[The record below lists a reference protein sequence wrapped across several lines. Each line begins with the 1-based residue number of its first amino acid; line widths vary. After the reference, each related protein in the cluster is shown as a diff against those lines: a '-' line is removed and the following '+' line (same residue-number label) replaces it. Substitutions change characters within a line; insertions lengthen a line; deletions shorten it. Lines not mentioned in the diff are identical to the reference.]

1 MTGTQQ
7 SDRARILIAD
17 DEPDMRWIL
26 QELFEDAGF
35 IVDIARDG
43 QEALNRLRDERP
55 DVILTDVRMPNMS
68 GIDLLRESQAID
80 PDLPVILLSAVE
92 DVATAVDAMRVGAF
106 DYQAKPFDEER
117 LVLSARR
124 AAERRSL
131 VQEVEE
137 LRSKLGSTRIRFGTS
152 TLAEALDEM
161 IDLVAPQ
168 PSVSVLVQGESGTGK
183 EYVARA
189 IHERSTVADGPFV
202 AVDCGAL
209 PETLM
214 ESQLFGH
221 KKGAFTGAD
230 RDEPGQFRLAHGG
243 TLFLDELGNL
253 PASLQSKL
261 LRAVQERTV
270 VPLGGGEPLPF
281 QARLI
286 CATNAKLDEAVAN
299 GSFRLD
305 LYHRIAEFVLTVEP
319 LRTRHDD
326 IVHFAER
333 FLAEACTDLGRR
345 VTRISTDALDA
356 LRGHAW
362 PGNLRELRNVIRR
375 AVLQCAG
382 SELTRASLAS
392 HAFTAQDLPA
402 DSSHSDA
409 PSGIPNLQRIPK
421 PHLPHPSSAREDHR
435 PLAERVKAAA
445 DAVEADLLREA
456 LLQSKGN
463 KAAAARSLG
472 IDYTTLHRKLKR
484 HGLT

>member
-281 QARLI
+281 QGPPHLRDQRKAGRSRRQRQLPSRSLTT
-286 CATNAKLDEAVAN
+286 A
-299 GSFRLD
+299 SRSSSS
-305 LYHRIAEFVLTVEP
+305 TVEP

-382 SELTRASLAS
+382 SELTRASLRKPRIYRPRPAS
-392 HAFTAQDLPA
+392 RFESLRCAKRY
-402 DSSHSDA
+402 SK
-409 PSGIPNLQRIPK
+409 PSANP
-421 PHLPHPSSAREDHR
+421 
-435 PLAERVKAAA
+435 
-445 DAVEADLLREA
+445 
-456 LLQSKGN
+456 
-463 KAAAARSLG
+463 
-472 IDYTTLHRKLKR
+472 
-484 HGLT
+484 